1 MRDNAQPFSTGKR
14 DEDVPQ
20 EVSNLKGQLRL
31 FMTRVDDTQYPLQSA
46 IRLHNGRDRISQV
59 TSKYNRGDIIITDP
73 YAYMSSDTRFFTWIY
88 KGYSEVLQLQCCSDS
103 S

>member
-31 FMTRVDDTQYPLQSA
+31 FMTRVDDTQYPL
-46 IRLHNGRDRISQV
+46 
-59 TSKYNRGDIIITDP
+59 
-73 YAYMSSDTRFFTWIY
+73 
-88 KGYSEVLQLQCCSDS
+88 
-103 S
+103 